1 MGFLDRLL
9 GREGTDNTV
18 TDFQAATERAQV
30 VATSAPQQAAAASG
44 DTQFRLVVEDVFT
57 ITGRGT
63 VITGTIAAGTVAV
76 GDRVSIANSGVVAI
90 SSTVTGVEMFRK
102 RVKTAAAGDMVG
114 LLLDGVRRE
123 DVTRGAVITT
133 AV

>member
-18 TDFQAATERAQV
+18 TDFQAATERARI
-30 VATSAPQQAAAASG
+30 ATSAPQQAAAASS

-63 VITGTIAAGTVAV
+63 VITGTIATGTVSV
-76 GDRVSIANSGVVAI
+76 GDRVSIANAGVAAI
-90 SSTVTGVEMFRK
+90 SCTVSGVEMFRK
-102 RVKTAAAGDMVG
+102 RVTTAGAGDMVG
-114 LLLDGVRRE
+114 LLLDGVRRQ
-123 DVTRGAVITT
+123 DVTRGAVITV
-133 AV
+133 AA